1 MSPKQLRIA
10 MISSKNFG
18 EIGSRGEEKGNSV
31 SDSKNDMP
39 RVNPVQAGPDA
50 PTGAK
55 KVRSSRYEWESKSGE
70 NEHNPH
76 AAGTSLSQRSI
87 SQRSSSQRS
96 SSQRSLLA
104 SLGAL
109 IKRFFFGGRDM
120 FDNDDDPSPS
130 AA

>member
-1 MSPKQLRIA
+1 
-10 MISSKNFG
+10 
-18 EIGSRGEEKGNSV
+18 V
-31 SDSKNDMP
+31 SETKNDMP

-55 KVRSSRYEWESKSGE
+55 KVRSSRYEWESKAGE
-70 NEHNPH
+70 NEHNPN
-76 AAGTSLSQRSI
+76 ATGTD
-87 SQRSSSQRS
+87 
-96 SSQRSLLA
+96 QRSLLA

-109 IKRFFFGGRDM
+109 LKRFFLGGRDM

>member
-1 MSPKQLRIA
+1 MSDA
-10 MISSKNFG
+10 
-18 EIGSRGEEKGNSV
+18 
-31 SDSKNDMP
+31 KNDMP
-39 RVNPVQAGPDA
+39 RINPVQAGPDV

-70 NEHNPH
+70 NEHNPN
-76 AAGTSLSQRSI
+76 ATGTA
-87 SQRSSSQRS
+87 
-96 SSQRSLLA
+96 QRSLLA

>member
-1 MSPKQLRIA
+1 
-10 MISSKNFG
+10 
-18 EIGSRGEEKGNSV
+18 V
-31 SDSKNDMP
+31 SETKNDMP

-55 KVRSSRYEWESKSGE
+55 KVRSSRYEWESKAGE
-70 NEHNPH
+70 NEHNPN
-76 AAGTSLSQRSI
+76 ATGTAQRSF
-87 SQRSSSQRS
+87 SQRS

>member
-1 MSPKQLRIA
+1 
-10 MISSKNFG
+10 
-18 EIGSRGEEKGNSV
+18 V

-70 NEHNPH
+70 NEHNPN
-76 AAGTSLSQRSI
+76 ATGTSLSQRSLA
-87 SQRSSSQRS
+87 QRS

>member
-1 MSPKQLRIA
+1 
-10 MISSKNFG
+10 
-18 EIGSRGEEKGNSV
+18 V
-31 SDSKNDMP
+31 SEAKNDMP

-70 NEHNPH
+70 NEHSPN
-76 AAGTSLSQRSI
+76 ATGIAQRSF

-96 SSQRSLLA
+96 MLA
-104 SLGAL
+104 SVGAL

>member
-1 MSPKQLRIA
+1 LVHEEK
-10 MISSKNFG
+10 
-18 EIGSRGEEKGNSV
+18 EKGNFV
-31 SDSKNDMP
+31 SDAKNDMP

-76 AAGTSLSQRSI
+76 AAGVSQRSLSQK
-87 SQRSSSQRS
+87 
-96 SSQRSLLA
+96 SLLA

-109 IKRFFFGGRDM
+109 IKRFFFGGRGM
-120 FDNDDDPSPS
+120 FDNDDDASPS